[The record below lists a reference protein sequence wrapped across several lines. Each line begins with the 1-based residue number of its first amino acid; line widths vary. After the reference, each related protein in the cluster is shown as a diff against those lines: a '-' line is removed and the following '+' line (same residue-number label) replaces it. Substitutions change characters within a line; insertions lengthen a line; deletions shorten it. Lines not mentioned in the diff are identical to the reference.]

1 MLSLSMQIELLVS
14 ILNNYLRNKYKDL
27 ETLCDVENLDIEEL
41 TNKLNEH
48 NYWYDK
54 EQNKIIQD

>member
-27 ETLCDVENLDIEEL
+27 ETLCDVENLDLDEL
-41 TNKLNEH
+41 TKKLKEH

>member
-27 ETLCDVENLDIEEL
+27 ETLCDVENLDLDEL

-48 NYWYDK
+48 HYWYDK